1 MLTAAPAASSVRRD
15 IADLRFLPDITQSPC
30 DFALDHPESGGM
42 MSPFVR
48 IDKPVGV
55 PPMKALIRRF

>member
-1 MLTAAPAASSVRRD
+1 LQICGSYPTSLIPR
-15 IADLRFLPDITQSPC
+15 
-30 DFALDHPESGGM
+30 DFALAYPESGGM

-55 PPMKALIRRF
+55 PAMKAVIRRF